1 MRGISIV
8 PCLRPR
14 YSAISFR
21 GLFSLQNIVYI
32 LRYSVCVLSHVMR
45 SMMMFCFIPS
55 IMLAL
60 LAIDSFYV
68 ISDHVPVFGT
78 LYENVV

>member
-8 PCLRPR
+8 PCLWPL

-21 GLFSLQNIVYI
+21 GVFSLQNIVYI
-32 LRYSVCVLSHVMR
+32 LRYSVRVLSHVVR
-45 SMMMFCFIPS
+45 SMMMFCFITS

-60 LAIDSFYV
+60 FAIDSFYV